1 MEEQLRTQMTEH
13 LAELRAL
20 LAAGGTRSP
29 ELEAS
34 LLEHVGELEALVAS
48 DKPDTS
54 GAQTIAAG
62 LERKLLGWEAEHPQ
76 LVALAARVTRALEN
90 AGL

>member
-20 LAAGGTRSP
+20 LGPGSSRSP
-29 ELEAS
+29 ELDAALIAHIE
-34 LLEHVGELEALVAS
+34 ELEALVS
-48 DKPDTS
+48 SERPDAS
-54 GAQTIAAG
+54 GAQRVAEG
-62 LERKLLGWEAEHPQ
+62 LQQKLLGWEAEHPQ
-76 LVALAARVTRALEN
+76 LAAVAARFARALET